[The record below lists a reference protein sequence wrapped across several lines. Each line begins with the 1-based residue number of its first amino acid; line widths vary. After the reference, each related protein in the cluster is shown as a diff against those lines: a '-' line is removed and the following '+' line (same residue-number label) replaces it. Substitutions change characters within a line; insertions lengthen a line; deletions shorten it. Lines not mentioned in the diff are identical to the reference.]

1 MNKATAIKILLLSL
15 AGILLIVVA
24 AFILAPKTVSSLNQ
38 KLNSLIGGLIPEFSN
53 QKQTK
58 KTSSGKVLGLTDEQL
73 KTLDQINFNLPAI
86 FNDYV
91 NIGGDIDIAGN
102 ALFEKDATVSG
113 TMNVE
118 QNLIVRGQQV
128 NFGTASITAGN
139 VLYSVTGGPGI
150 SITTGQTPTITN
162 TGVLSLQ
169 GETGALELEEG
180 DNITI
185 DGLKI
190 SADIPDGSDAF
201 KTFSVS
207 GQSDIVADSTSDT
220 FTFTAGSNIAL
231 TTTESS
237 DSLTIGLS
245 GTIPATNG
253 GTGLNTYSTGD
264 LLYSSATNTLAARGI
279 GSTGQVLTVVGGVP
293 TWASVSGASCS
304 NCVFMDPSSSQTIT
318 PTAGTA
324 TGLTVAQA
332 SGGSVD
338 IFRVTNNAGST
349 EYLEINSSG
358 NVATSGNVSVG
369 GTLGV
374 SGATTL
380 SSTLGVSGATTLSS
394 TLGVS
399 GLSTLVGISNSSGI
413 TNTGGITNSGGLNNS
428 SGGITN
434 AGSITG
440 ATGLTSSGTITF
452 SGLGTGIV
460 HSNGSGVLSS
470 SALNLAGGA
479 TEVTGSLP
487 ATNGGTGQ
495 STYTTGDLLYSS
507 ATNVLSKLG
516 IGASDQILAVVGGVP
531 TWATAGDLG
540 IGGTCSNCILTDPG
554 STQTI
559 IPSAGTATGLSVR
572 AASGG
577 NSADIFNV
585 ADAAGTTKY
594 LTIEADGDVILGNGG
609 ISTGT
614 FTVNP
619 TGSDPLAI
627 TPNTT
632 GLNSFTGTITSAD
645 LTATR
650 TWTLPDATGI
660 FCLSTGNCNGS
671 GTNLSGSGTQNFI
684 AKFSGQY
691 GITDSQIFDN
701 GTNVGINDSTP
712 SFKLDVNGT
721 LNATGA
727 TTFGSTLGV
736 TGNTTLSAALD
747 VTGAADLSSTLDV
760 TGATTLS
767 STLGVT
773 GNATFNGLVGV
784 GTTPTTK
791 LQVLATT
798 EQLRLNYDVSNYSSF
813 TVGSSGDLTIAATGA
828 DVIIP
833 VGTHLTARDSIF
845 FDDGFGNAA
854 ELLTSAGDILY
865 LTNATM
871 VVRPDG
877 STNAFEVAGVPS
889 AGSSGNILSSAQTLN
904 AMNGS
909 DTVRGL
915 YLNLTN
921 GNHTGSSNIF
931 NGIQISGITGDAE
944 ATETGLSIGSGWDY
958 AAVFDGNVG
967 IGDTSPTAL
976 FTVGSGDAFQVNAS
990 GAIAAATGITSS
1002 GTVTFSGLGAGVV
1015 QANSSGVLSS
1025 SALNLAGG
1033 SSLVTGTLPATNGG
1047 TAQSTYTTGD
1057 ILYASA
1063 TNTLSKLGIGSASD
1077 VLTVSGGIPV
1087 WTTVASA
1094 GGMTSF
1100 TAAGDSGGGQ
1110 AISNGNTLSILGGTN
1125 GLDTVDSAT
1134 DTITLNLDT
1143 TEIGTTTFGSGSGIT
1158 WTFDAGATD
1167 PTIAFGSNTMNLTA
1181 GTVTAT
1187 GNLSVTGN
1195 STVGDASGDTL
1206 TANADAWTFANDT
1219 NFALTGGINGLSIDG
1234 TTFSVDGANNRVG
1247 IGTAAPSVSL
1257 HIVGNGAGAG
1267 GEIYAKDGGATLMT
1281 QNGGYALQVGN
1292 NTGGADSVRFRIG
1305 ANGIIEAG
1313 ESIYGSVTTPQY
1325 SFMSD
1330 TDTGIYTSAANTLD
1344 FAAGGVRALQL
1355 GTTASAVNYLALTP
1369 AATGNSPTFTAAGS
1383 DSNVGLNLVGKGTG
1397 TLSFTSTATTGTT
1410 TSSAF
1415 AFNANSL
1422 TTGTGLYLASS
1433 SLTSGTLQSLSST
1446 STALTSGG
1454 LMALDW
1460 TPGSATTGTG
1470 DLLSLNIGPNGNI
1483 GNLLNIKD
1491 NGSSLFSV
1499 SETAITSALPHSFT
1513 AAGDVS
1519 FANNIAFTNQTASA
1533 IKSNASL
1540 AIEAGELFESNDLTL
1555 RTYNSGQLVIDTPG
1569 GATIQNAAFNINNS
1583 SGSTLFTVNSSGNIT
1598 EINDVAYSW
1607 PSSQAAGSGY
1617 TLSNNGSGTLSWV
1630 AGTTNPWTDGS
1641 GITYL
1646 TDTAEDFAVGGSA
1659 LASAFSVD
1667 VSANT
1672 ARIGTGST
1680 ANAILDMYGSD
1691 GDTGSLSYTTSD
1703 AWLFSGGSVGI
1714 GATSTADF
1722 TISGSETVMDAYI
1735 SNTLTGSTNVAGLSL
1750 NRGDQANGYALNY
1763 LYSAGSEVWQY
1774 GLRAGNDNFH
1784 LRYQDTTEVMT
1795 ILTSGNVGI
1804 NDQSPAALFTVG
1816 AGDLFQVD
1824 SSGRVF
1830 APSGTLGTST
1840 LAYSFT
1846 GDTNTGLYNSAAD
1859 TLDFAAGGVRALQ
1872 LGTTASAVNYLALT
1886 PAATG
1891 NSPTLT
1897 AAGSDSNVGLNFV
1910 GKGTGTL
1917 AFTSSAT
1924 TGTTTSSAFTFNAN
1938 SLTTGTGMYLA
1949 SSSLTSGTL
1958 QSLSSTSTAL
1968 TSGGLMALDWTPGS
1982 ATTATGDLL
1991 SLNIGPNGSI
2001 GNLLNIKD
2009 NGTSLFSVSET
2020 AITSAVPHSFTA
2032 AGDVAVAYDIQFTNQ
2047 TASYLKSNAPLYIEA
2062 GESFE
2067 SNDLTLQTYNS
2078 GSIAL
2083 DTGATGTIDLLNAT
2097 TFGTRATFTAADTT
2111 PDVSAGS
2118 HFVTAGTATITDF
2131 DAGSGTLKE
2140 GHIIFVECNSAVTF
2154 DVTSSGLNGGTTDI
2168 VCAAGDMTTWIYNGT
2183 DWNLIGWMDDSTNG
2197 GQDIAE
2203 WFVGSET
2210 LEPGDVV
2217 AIDENAPNEAY
2228 VKKSGNFKDRR
2239 AMGIVATQPG
2249 IVLGEPATQNAYPIA
2264 LAGRVPVKVS
2274 TEKGT
2279 IQKGDYLTSSSTPG
2293 VAVKA
2298 TTAGQTIG
2306 KALESYS
2313 SAGVGK
2319 ITAFVNLAGYDPD
2332 SYLDSIASANFTNN
2346 GSSYALANAGSA
2358 ISRLGLF
2365 SDAAIANLTTGVI
2378 DAKEIKLNGTSLQD
2392 FLNTSAATSAVQVGD
2407 TSNSVE
2413 MAEVYKALDDEY
2425 HFETSISS
2433 LIIKKDLIVDAALNV
2448 KGDVTIEG
2456 NLIVKG
2462 KATFEDETLFNKVST
2477 FVSNVIFRGKVS
2489 FEDTVAF
2496 NKDTAGIAIIEQN
2509 SDHVNI
2515 VFDKEYE
2522 QPPLI
2527 TATMVHEGEATAS
2540 AILKSF
2546 YITEKTTK
2554 GFTIKLDLATL
2565 DDTSFNWVAIAVKD
2579 PKTARSSDIILSTP
2593 SPTVDPLVQEGI
2605 DKLMGT
2611 PIPTQSAQL
2620 IE

>member
-1 MNKATAIKILLLSL
+1 VCVYSVLFMNKATAIKILLLSL

-24 AFILAPKTVSSLNQ
+24 AYILAPKAVSSLNQ
-38 KLNSLIGGLIPEFSN
+38 KVSSLIERLVPELSN
-53 QKQTK
+53 KKQTK
-58 KTSSGKVLGLTDEQL
+58 KANSGKVLGLTDAQL

-91 NIGGDIDIAGN
+91 NIGGDIDISGN

-139 VLYSVTGGPGI
+139 VLYSVTGGSGI

-190 SADIPDGSDAF
+190 SADIPDASDAF
-201 KTFSVS
+201 KTYSVT
-207 GQSDIVADSTSDT
+207 GQSDIVADSSSDT

-231 TTTESS
+231 TTTEST
-237 DSLTIGLS
+237 DSLTIGLT
-245 GTIPATNG
+245 GTIPTTNG
-253 GTGLNTYSTGD
+253 GTGLNTYTTGD

-279 GSTGQVLTVVGGVP
+279 GATGQVLTVVGGVP
-293 TWASVSGASCS
+293 TWASVSGASCA
-304 NCVFMDPSSSQTIT
+304 NCVFMDPSASQTIT

-338 IFRVTNNAGST
+338 VFRVTNNAGST

-358 NVATSGNVSVG
+358 NVATSGNLTAG
-369 GTLGV
+369 GTLN
-374 SGATTL
+374 AT
-380 SSTLGVSGATTLSS
+380 GATTLSS

-399 GLSTLVGISNSSGI
+399 GLSTLAGISNSSGI
-413 TNTGGITNSGGLNNS
+413 TNTGGITNSGGINNG

-479 TEVTGSLP
+479 TEVTGALP
-487 ATNGGTGQ
+487 ATNGGTGLT
-495 STYTTGDLLYSS
+495 TYTTGDLLYAS
-507 ATNVLSKLG
+507 ATNVLSKIG

-614 FTVNP
+614 FTINP
-619 TGSDPLAI
+619 TGADPLAI
-627 TPNTT
+627 TPNTS
-632 GLNSFTGTITSAD
+632 GLNSFTGTITSND

-650 TWTLPDATGI
+650 TWTLPDSTGI

-671 GTNLSGSGTQNFI
+671 GTNLSGSGTQNFV

-701 GTNVGINDSTP
+701 GTNVGINDPTP

-736 TGNTTLSAALD
+736 TGNTNLLAGLD
-747 VTGAADLSSTLDV
+747 VTGAADLNSTLDV

-865 LTNATM
+865 LTNATTVM
-871 VVRPDG
+871 RPDG
-877 STNAFEVAGVPS
+877 STNAFEVAGVPA
-889 AGSSGNILSSAQTLN
+889 AGSSGNILGSAQTLN

-931 NGIQISGITGDAE
+931 NGIQVSGITGDAE

-976 FTVGSGDAFQVNAS
+976 FTVGSGDAFQINAS

-1002 GTVTFSGLGAGVV
+1002 GTVTFSGLGTGVV

-1047 TAQSTYTTGD
+1047 TGIATYTTGD

-1063 TNTLSKLGIGSASD
+1063 TNVLSKLGIGNSNE
-1077 VLTVSGGIPV
+1077 VLTVTGGVPV

-1110 AISNGNTLSILGGTN
+1110 SISNGNTLSVLGGTN
-1125 GLDTVDSAT
+1125 GIDTIDSAT

-1143 TEIGTTTFGSGSGIT
+1143 TEIGSTTFGSGSGIT
-1158 WTFDAGATD
+1158 WTFDGSAGTD
-1167 PTIAFGSNTMNLTA
+1167 TSVAFGNDTQTFTA
-1181 GTVTAT
+1181 GTSTFSGDVAVNGGDLTTNQSTAT
-1187 GNLSVTGN
+1187 LFNTTATTLSLGGAATTALNIGNGSGAYTAINLGSGSGTHTINIAGTGAT
-1195 STVGDASGDTL
+1195 SADTI
-1206 TANADAWTFANDT
+1206 NIG
-1219 NFALTGGINGLSIDG
+1219 TG
-1234 TTFSVDGANNRVG
+1234 
-1247 IGTAAPSVSL
+1247 GTAADT
-1257 HIVGNGAGAG
+1257 IN
-1267 GEIYAKDGGATLMT
+1267 
-1281 QNGGYALQVGN
+1281 
-1292 NTGGADSVRFRIG
+1292 IG
-1305 ANGIIEAG
+1305 SNA
-1313 ESIYGSVTTPQY
+1313 SS
-1325 SFMSD
+1325 
-1330 TDTGIYTSAANTLD
+1330 
-1344 FAAGGVRALQL
+1344 
-1355 GTTASAVNYLALTP
+1355 TA
-1369 AATGNSPTFTAAGS
+1369 
-1383 DSNVGLNLVGKGTG
+1383 LNLTSGTG
-1397 TLSFTSTATTGTT
+1397 AQSFTSSVATGTT

-1446 STALTSGG
+1446 STTLTSGG

-1491 NGSSLFSV
+1491 NGSSVFSV
-1499 SETAITSALPHSFT
+1499 SETGITSALPHSFT

-1555 RTYNSGQLVIDTPG
+1555 RTYNSGQLILDAPG
-1569 GATIQNAAFNINNS
+1569 GTILQNAAFNIANT
-1583 SGSTLFTVNSSGNIT
+1583 SGSNLFTVNSSGNIT
-1598 EINDVAYSW
+1598 ALNNVAYSW

-1617 TLSNNGSGTLSWV
+1617 TLSNNGSGTLTWV
-1630 AGTTNPWTDGS
+1630 AAATGTMSSFTLSGDSGSDQTISDANTLEVAGGTNGIDTVGTATDTITLNLDTTEIGSTTFGSGS
-1641 GITYL
+1641 GITWTFDAGATDPTIAFASDAMTFTAGTSTFSGDVGVNGGDL
-1646 TDTAEDFAVGGSA
+1646 TTSQTTATLFNTTATTLSLGGAATTALNIGNGSGAYTAINLGSGSGTHTINIAGTGATSADTI
-1659 LASAFSVD
+1659 
-1667 VSANT
+1667 N
-1672 ARIGTGST
+1672 IGTGGTAADTINIGST
-1680 ANAILDMYGSD
+1680 AS
-1691 GDTGSLSYTTSD
+1691 TT
-1703 AWLFSGGSVGI
+1703 
-1714 GATSTADF
+1714 
-1722 TISGSETVMDAYI
+1722 
-1735 SNTLTGSTNVAGLSL
+1735 
-1750 NRGDQANGYALNY
+1750 ALN
-1763 LYSAGSEVWQY
+1763 
-1774 GLRAGNDNFH
+1774 
-1784 LRYQDTTEVMT
+1784 
-1795 ILTSGNVGI
+1795 LTSGTGS
-1804 NDQSPAALFTVG
+1804 QTFA
-1816 AGDLFQVD
+1816 
-1824 SSGRVF
+1824 SSVV
-1830 APSGTLGTST
+1830 S
-1840 LAYSFT
+1840 
-1846 GDTNTGLYNSAAD
+1846 
-1859 TLDFAAGGVRALQ
+1859 
-1872 LGTTASAVNYLALT
+1872 
-1886 PAATG
+1886 
-1891 NSPTLT
+1891 
-1897 AAGSDSNVGLNFV
+1897 
-1910 GKGTGTL
+1910 
-1917 AFTSSAT
+1917 
-1924 TGTTTSSAFTFNAN
+1924 GTTTTSAFVFNAN
-1938 SLTTGTGMYLA
+1938 SLTTGTGLYLA

-1982 ATTATGDLL
+1982 STTGTGDLL
-1991 SLNIGPNGSI
+1991 SLNIGPNGTM

-2020 AITSAVPHSFTA
+2020 AITSALPHSFTA
-2032 AGDVAVAYDIQFTNQ
+2032 AGDVAIAYDIQFTNQ

-2097 TFGTRATFTAADTT
+2097 TFGAQITFTAADTT

-2118 HFVTAGTATITDF
+2118 HFLTAGTATITDF
-2131 DAGSGTLKE
+2131 DAGSGTLKP
-2140 GHIIFVECNSAVTF
+2140 GHIIFIECNTGVTF
-2154 DVTSSGLNGGTTDI
+2154 DVTSSGLNGGGADL
-2168 VCAAGDMTTWIYNGT
+2168 VCAAGDTTTWIYDGT
-2183 DWNLIGWMDDSTNG
+2183 DWNLISWMDDSDNQSG
-2197 GQDIAE
+2197 GDIAE

-2217 AIDENAPNEAY
+2217 SIDDQAPNEAY
-2228 VKKSGNFKDRR
+2228 VKKSSTFKDKK
-2239 AMGIVATQPG
+2239 AIGIVATQPG
-2249 IVLGEPATQNAYPIA
+2249 IVLSEPATQNAYPIA

-2274 TEKGT
+2274 TEKGA
-2279 IQKGDYLTSSSTPG
+2279 IQKGDFLTPSSTPG

-2313 SAGVGK
+2313 GTEIGK
-2319 ITAFVNLAGYDPD
+2319 VIAFVNTSWYDPD
-2332 SYLDSIASANFTNN
+2332 SYLDSIADASFTNN
-2346 GSSYALANAGSA
+2346 GASYALSNAGSA

-2365 SDAAIANLTTGVI
+2365 SDAAIANLSTGVI
-2378 DAKEIKLNGTSLQD
+2378 DAKEIKINGESLKD
-2392 FLNTSAATSAVQVGD
+2392 FLNTSSATSAIQVGE
-2407 TSNSVE
+2407 TTTQSVK
-2413 MAEVYKALDDEY
+2413 MADVYKALDDEY

-2456 NLIVKG
+2456 NLIIKG
-2462 KATFEDETLFNKVST
+2462 KTTFENETLFNKVAT
-2477 FVSNVIFRGKVS
+2477 FFSNVIFRGKVS

-2496 NKDTAGIAIIEQN
+2496 NKDAAGIAIIEQN
-2509 SDHVNI
+2509 SDHVDI
-2515 VFDKEYE
+2515 IFDKEYE

-2540 AILKSF
+2540 AILKTF
-2546 YITEKTTK
+2546 YVTNKTTK
-2554 GFTIKLDLATL
+2554 GFTIKLDVETL
-2565 DDTSFNWVAIAVKD
+2565 DDTSFNWLAVAVID

-2605 DKLMGT
+2605 DKLMNS
-2611 PIPTQSAQL
+2611 TQSAQL
-2620 IE
+2620 TQ